1 MRRLFWDIFVRYLT
15 CVNRPGFESA
25 EKCLHSHDFLSMQRS
40 PFPPGSG
47 GVRNWSDFA
56 QGALIP
62 ANILRGGQPTG
73 ARGGTVKIS
82 IY

>member
-1 MRRLFWDIFVRYLT
+1 
-15 CVNRPGFESA
+15 
-25 EKCLHSHDFLSMQRS
+25 LSMQRS